1 MIQIEWEVK
10 LFKTLS
16 IYELYEL
23 LKLRV
28 DVFVVEQTCPYPE
41 IDGKDTHPETLH
53 LVGRNIDKKI
63 VAYSRILPPGLSF
76 NQASMGR
83 VVVEKNSRGQGIF
96 DAMLKKSLDQIRL
109 TWPGENIRISAQLY
123 LMAFYQSYGFEPV
136 SESYLEDGILHIDMV
151 KNSR

>member
-1 MIQIEWEVK
+1 
-10 LFKTLS
+10 
-16 IYELYEL
+16 
-23 LKLRV
+23 
-28 DVFVVEQTCPYPE
+28 
-41 IDGKDTHPETLH
+41 
-53 LVGRNIDKKI
+53 
-63 VAYSRILPPGLSF
+63 
-76 NQASMGR
+76 
-83 VVVEKNSRGQGIF
+83 VEKNSRGQGIF